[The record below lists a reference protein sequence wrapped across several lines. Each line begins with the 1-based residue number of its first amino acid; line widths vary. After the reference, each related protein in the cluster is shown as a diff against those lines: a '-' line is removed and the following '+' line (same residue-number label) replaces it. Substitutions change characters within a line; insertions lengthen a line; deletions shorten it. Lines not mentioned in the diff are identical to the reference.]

1 MWLGQMDRE
10 FRKGLLCSVC
20 LLAFMTQSSQARF
33 LSEKQARSKPRA
45 RIGCVP
51 SATAGTCYP
60 DPCALGRHA
69 YTGGVIH
76 SLFNPAERNG
86 IVYTCRGGFIDV
98 THARKLADWTAYLAY
113 EIRKTIV
120 ANRRDFSFKM
130 REPSRSYVRIEY
142 PPDWDQLPAGTR
154 ETTATETSI
163 QLASYLAYT
172 ACIWH
177 EMLTWFG
184 YKGIGFY
191 PEFNSAFSW
200 EDCYSNALGC
210 RIAEVALRDPNQEFG
225 QAVTLLL
232 NRELEQLEV
241 QPRPA
246 AWVAGRAVHG
256 QWFAGNYFWFQ
267 IIKRNFD
274 IGRDDGFVTPWLV
287 PGLPACD
294 GLRPEDYPVPTLAF
308 LQQHGFAITYE
319 IEPREWERKE
329 MLAIIYGKGGKGR
342 IEPAR
347 HFGPILDYIKA
358 QAIARYGPN
367 VGHPGTGTVKP
378 LSSNAPDLST
388 LATRWLRDE
397 TS

>member
-1 MWLGQMDRE
+1 MRLSRMNRK

-20 LLAFMTQSSQARF
+20 LLAFMTHSSQARF
-33 LSEKQARSKPRA
+33 LSEKQARKRPRA
-45 RIGCVP
+45 RVACVASP
-51 SATAGTCYP
+51 TAGTCYP
-60 DPCALGRHA
+60 DPFALGSHA
-69 YTGGVIH
+69 YTGGFIH
-76 SLFNPAERNG
+76 SLFDPPERNG
-86 IVYTCRGGFIDV
+86 IVYTCRGGFIDIA
-98 THARKLADWTAYLAY
+98 HSRKLADWTAYLAY
-113 EIRKTIV
+113 GIRAAIV
-120 ANRRDFSFKM
+120 ANRRNFSFKM

-142 PPDWDQLPAGTR
+142 PPDWDQLPACTR
-154 ETTATETSI
+154 DATATEISI
-163 QLASYLAYT
+163 QLASYLTYT

-184 YKGIGFY
+184 YKAIGFY

-225 QAVTLLL
+225 RAVTLLL
-232 NRELEQLEV
+232 NRELERLGV

-267 IIKRNFD
+267 IVKRNFD
-274 IGRDDGFVTPWLV
+274 IGGEDGLITPWLA
-287 PGLPACD
+287 PGLSACD
-294 GLRPEDYPVPTLAF
+294 EARPEDYPVPTLASV
-308 LQQHGFAITYE
+308 QRHGFAITYE

-347 HFGPILDYIKA
+347 HFGTILDHIRA
-358 QAIARYGPN
+358 QALARYGPE
-367 VGHPGTGTVKP
+367 VGNPGVKTAGP
-378 LSSNAPDLST
+378 RSSDAPDLSI
-388 LATRWLRDE
+388 LAARWLQDE

>member
-1 MWLGQMDRE
+1 MNRK
-10 FRKGLLCSVC
+10 FRKSVWCSLC
-20 LLAFMTQSSQARF
+20 LLALAAESSQARF
-33 LSEKQARSKPRA
+33 LSEKQARKRPRG
-45 RIGCVP
+45 RIGCVASP
-51 SATAGTCYP
+51 TAGTCYP
-60 DPCALGRHA
+60 DPCALGSHA
-69 YTGGVIH
+69 YTGGFFH
-76 SLFNPAERNG
+76 SLFHPAERNG
-86 IVYTCRGGFIDV
+86 IVYTCRGGFIDI
-98 THARKLADWTAYLAY
+98 THTRKLADWAAYLAY
-113 EIRKTIV
+113 QIRAAIR
-120 ANRRDFSFKM
+120 ANQRDFSFQM

-142 PPDWDQLPAGTR
+142 PPDWDQWLAGTR
-154 ETTATETSI
+154 DAAATEVSI

-184 YKGIGFY
+184 YKAIGFY

-210 RIAEVALRDPNQEFG
+210 RIAEVALRDPNQEFD
-225 QAVTLLL
+225 QAVTLLFK
-232 NRELEQLEV
+232 RELERLKV

-256 QWFAGNYFWFQ
+256 QWFTGNYFWFQ

-274 IGRDDGFVTPWLV
+274 IGTGDDFVTPWPV
-287 PGLPACD
+287 PGLSACD
-294 GLRPEDYPVPTLAF
+294 EARPENYPVPTLASV
-308 LQQHGFAITYE
+308 QQHGFAITYE
-319 IEPREWERKE
+319 IEPREWERRR
-329 MLAIIYGKGGKGR
+329 MLALIYGPGGMGR

-358 QAIARYGPN
+358 QAVVRYGPE
-367 VGHPGTGTVKP
+367 VGNPSTRAASP

-388 LATRWLRDE
+388 LAARWLREE